1 MKKSVKIILI
11 VVAALF
17 VLAFAALKIAP
28 GFVKDYIV
36 AHSEEY
42 IGRKVNIE
50 SVSLN
55 PLTWTVNVDNFALL
69 ERDGNTPFV
78 SFEKF
83 RINLNP
89 TRLITGT
96 ASVGEIYLKGLYV
109 HVVQSGDRFNFSD
122 ILDKV
127 AAMDSSA
134 VGPEVDTTA
143 TDSTTMINAAEIA
156 DGLPVSI
163 SVKNIVFENGNI
175 IYEDAKV
182 GSKIHIKDFGVAIPA
197 VYLSNKQTDVGVSLK
212 FATGGDLNVKVTVNA
227 ATNDFDVNVGLKDF
241 ALAAGK
247 PYLNDFVNIKD
258 FDGKVSVDM
267 DIQGNLNSILSSNV
281 KGVVSVD
288 SVVVTETNDK
298 TIGAKHVGVG
308 ISEANLDKFKFR
320 IDSVVVDGAFAHL
333 DLYKGGK
340 TNIDVL
346 LTPNGS
352 AGSPTR
358 AAKAKADTTD
368 STAVPLDSLVTPAP
382 DASASSAT
390 AAEGKAEPAKKL
402 DAIIAKLLVQNT
414 SVTANDY
421 TLSKPFNY
429 KVSAITVSG
438 SNINFDKPCNVN
450 VTAAFPE
457 GGSVSVKYK
466 GALNDIGTMDAYVSV
481 KNLALKYFSNYSLH
495 FTGYPITG
503 GTMAFASDN
512 KMNNFNVD
520 SKNTIDIYNIEV
532 GDKDDSVDPEY
543 PVPMKVGLYVL
554 KDKDDKIQ
562 FDVPVKGNLKD
573 PEFSYLKIVWDTIT
587 KLLVKVALSPIK
599 IVGNVANTGASAV
612 GLNLGKDDEIL
623 IDVSSNTF
631 TSEQFAKASKM
642 TEALAK
648 DKNLTLT
655 YTQYYNPAKISK
667 EHKAHKLKTEYYKQK
682 EGKASLNEIDE
693 KAALEIKDSDAGF
706 KAYAKEHDKDFDAAT
721 MQKDLSDLA
730 EKRNQELL
738 KVLKQ
743 QKGVTAKNLKVQT
756 AKGLNSYRGKP
767 MYKVTV
773 DVK

>member
-17 VLAFAALKIAP
+17 VLAFAALKLAP

-42 IGRKVNIE
+42 IGRKVAIE
-50 SVSLN
+50 NVSLS

-69 ERDGNTPFV
+69 ERDGTTPFV

-89 TRLITGT
+89 TRIITGT

-109 HVVQSGDRFNFSD
+109 HVVQSGNRFNFSD

-134 VGPEVDTTA
+134 TETADSTA
-143 TDSTTMINAAEIA
+143 TDSTAMINAAEIA
-156 DGLPVSI
+156 EGLPVSI
-163 SVKNIVFENGNI
+163 SVKNIALENGNI

-281 KGVVSVD
+281 KGIVSVD
-288 SVVVTETNDK
+288 SVVITETNDK

-346 LTPNGS
+346 LTPKS
-352 AGSPTR
+352 K
-358 AAKAKADTTD
+358 AAKAKADNSTPD
-368 STAVPLDSLVTPAP
+368 STTVPLDSLITPAP
-382 DASASSAT
+382 EGSEQDSAKA
-390 AAEGKAEPAKKL
+390 KAEPAKKL
-402 DAIIAKLLVQNT
+402 DAIVAKLLVQNT
-414 SVTANDY
+414 TVTANDY

-481 KNLALKYFSNYSLH
+481 KNLALKHFSSYSLH
-495 FTGYPITG
+495 FTGYPIIA

-520 SKNTIDIYNIEV
+520 SKNTIDIYNIDV

-554 KDKDDKIQ
+554 QDKDDKIQ
-562 FDVPVKGNLKD
+562 FDVPVKGNVKD
-573 PEFSYLKIVWDTIT
+573 PEFSYLKIVWDTVT
-587 KLLVKVALSPIK
+587 KLLIKVALSPIK

-655 YTQYYNPAKISK
+655 YTQYYNPARISK

-693 KAALEIKDSDAGF
+693 KAALAIKDSDAGF
-706 KAYAKEHDKDFDAAT
+706 KAYAKEHDAEFDSKA
-721 MQKDLSDLA
+721 MQQDLANLA

-738 KVLKQ
+738 NVLKQ
-743 QKGVTAKNLKVQT
+743 QKGVTAKNVKVQT

>member
-11 VVAALF
+11 VIAALF
-17 VLAFAALKIAP
+17 VLAFAALKLAP

-42 IGRKVNIE
+42 IGRKVAIKN
-50 SVSLN
+50 VSLS

-69 ERDGNTPFV
+69 ERDGTTPFV

-89 TRLITGT
+89 TRIITGT

-134 VGPEVDTTA
+134 TETIDTTA
-143 TDSTTMINAAEIA
+143 TDSTAMINAAEIA
-156 DGLPVSI
+156 EGLPVSI

-197 VYLSNKQTDVGVSLK
+197 IYLSNKQTDVGVSLK
-212 FATGGDLNVKVTVNA
+212 FATGGDLDVKVIVNA
-227 ATNDFDVNVGLKDF
+227 ATNDFDVNVCLKDF

-267 DIQGNLNSILSSNV
+267 DIQGNLNSVLSSNV
-281 KGVVSVD
+281 KGIVSVD
-288 SVVVTETNDK
+288 SVVITETNDK
-298 TIGAKHVGVG
+298 TIGANHVGVG
-308 ISEANLDKFKFR
+308 IAEANLDKFKFR

-346 LTPNGS
+346 L
-352 AGSPTR
+352 SPKSK
-358 AAKAKADTTD
+358 AAKADTSATD
-368 STAVPLDSLVTPAP
+368 STAVPLDSLVTAAP
-382 DASASSAT
+382 EGSEQDT
-390 AAEGKAEPAKKL
+390 AKAKAEPAKKL
-402 DAIIAKLLVQNT
+402 DAIVAKLLVQNT
-414 SVTANDY
+414 TVTANDY

-481 KNLALKYFSNYSLH
+481 KNSLH

-512 KMNNFNVD
+512 KMKDFNVD

-562 FDVPVKGNLKD
+562 FDVPVKGNVKD

-648 DKNLTLT
+648 DPKLTLT

-693 KAALEIKDSDAGF
+693 KAALAIKDGDAGF
-706 KAYAKEHDKDFDAAT
+706 KAYAKEHDAEFDSKA
-721 MQKDLSDLA
+721 MQQDLANLA

-738 KVLKQ
+738 NVLKQ
-743 QKGVTAKNLKVQT
+743 QKGVTAKNVKVQT

>member
-17 VLAFAALKIAP
+17 VLVFAALKLAP

-50 SVSLN
+50 SVSLS

-69 ERDGNTPFV
+69 ERDGKTPFV

-89 TRLITGT
+89 TRIVTGT
-96 ASVGEIYLKGLYV
+96 ASVGEIYMKGLYV

-127 AAMDSSA
+127 AATDSSA
-134 VGPEVDTTA
+134 TETVDTA
-143 TDSTTMINAAEIA
+143 AADSTAMINAAEIA
-156 DGLPVSI
+156 DGLPISI
-163 SVKNIVFENGNI
+163 SVENIVFENGNI

-212 FATGGDLNVKVTVNA
+212 FASGGDLNVKVTVNA

-281 KGVVSVD
+281 KGIVSVD

-346 LTPNGS
+346 L
-352 AGSPTR
+352 SPKSK
-358 AAKAKADTTD
+358 AAKAKADTSATD
-368 STAVPLDSLVTPAP
+368 STAVPLDSLVTAAP
-382 DASASSAT
+382 EGSEQDT
-390 AAEGKAEPAKKL
+390 AKAKAEPAKKL
-402 DAIIAKLLVQNT
+402 DAIVAKLLVQNT
-414 SVTANDY
+414 TVTANDY

-512 KMNNFNVD
+512 KMKDFNVD
-520 SKNTIDIYNIEV
+520 SKNTIDIYNIDV

-562 FDVPVKGNLKD
+562 FDIPVKGNLKD

-587 KLLVKVALSPIK
+587 KLLIKVALSPIK
-599 IVGNVANTGASAV
+599 IVGGVANTGASAV
-612 GLNLGKDDEIL
+612 GLNLGKEDEIL
-623 IDVSSNTF
+623 IDVSSATF

-642 TEALAK
+642 TEALTK
-648 DKNLTLT
+648 DPKLTLT

-693 KAALEIKDSDAGF
+693 KAALAIKDSDAGF
-706 KAYAKEHDKDFDAAT
+706 KAYAKEHDAEFDSNA
-721 MQKDLSDLA
+721 MQQDLANLA

-738 KVLKQ
+738 NVLKQ
-743 QKGVTAKNLKVQT
+743 QKGVTAKNVKVQT
-756 AKGLNSYRGKP
+756 AKSLNSYRGKP

>member
-11 VVAALF
+11 VIAALF
-17 VLAFAALKIAP
+17 VLAFAALKLAP

-42 IGRKVNIE
+42 IGRKVAIE
-50 SVSLN
+50 NVSLS
-55 PLTWTVNVDNFALL
+55 PLTWTINVDNFALL
-69 ERDGNTPFV
+69 ERDGTTPFV

-89 TRLITGT
+89 TRIITGT

-134 VGPEVDTTA
+134 TETVDSTA
-143 TDSTTMINAAEIA
+143 TDSTAMINAAEIA
-156 DGLPVSI
+156 EGLPVSI
-163 SVKNIVFENGNI
+163 SVKNIALENGNI

-247 PYLNDFVNIKD
+247 PYLNDFVNIED

-281 KGVVSVD
+281 KGIVSVD
-288 SVVVTETNDK
+288 SVVITETNDK

-346 LTPNGS
+346 LTPKS
-352 AGSPTR
+352 K
-358 AAKAKADTTD
+358 AAKAKADNSTTD
-368 STAVPLDSLVTPAP
+368 STTVPLDSLITPAP
-382 DASASSAT
+382 EGSEQDSAKA
-390 AAEGKAEPAKKL
+390 KAEPAKKL

-414 SVTANDY
+414 TVTANDY

-450 VTAAFPE
+450 VSAAFPE

-481 KNLALKYFSNYSLH
+481 KNLTLKYFSNYSLH

-562 FDVPVKGNLKD
+562 FDVPVKGNVKD
-573 PEFSYLKIVWDTIT
+573 PEFSYLKIVWDTVT
-587 KLLVKVALSPIK
+587 KLLIKVALSPIK

-623 IDVSSNTF
+623 IDVSSGTF

-642 TEALAK
+642 TEALTK
-648 DKNLTLT
+648 DPKLTLT
-655 YTQYYNPAKISK
+655 YTQYYNPAKILK
-667 EHKAHKLKTEYYKQK
+667 EHKLHKLKQEYYKQK

-693 KAALEIKDSDAGF
+693 KAAAEIKDWDTNF
-706 KAYAKEHDKDFDAAT
+706 KAYAREHDKDFDGSA
-721 MQKDLSDLA
+721 MEHDLTDLA
-730 EKRNQELL
+730 SKRNQELL
-738 KVLKQ
+738 NVLKQ
-743 QKGVTAKNLKVQT
+743 QKGVTAKNVKVQT

>member
-11 VVAALF
+11 VIAALF
-17 VLAFAALKIAP
+17 VLAFAALKLAP

-42 IGRKVNIE
+42 IGRKVAIKN
-50 SVSLN
+50 VSLS

-69 ERDGNTPFV
+69 ERDGTTPFV

-89 TRLITGT
+89 TRIITGT

-122 ILDKV
+122 ILDFLSQSDST
-127 AAMDSSA
+127 AAEPADSA
-134 VGPEVDTTA
+134 A
-143 TDSTTMINAAEIA
+143 TDSTGMINAAEIA

-163 SVKNIVFENGNI
+163 SVKNIALENGNI

-281 KGVVSVD
+281 KGIVSVD
-288 SVVVTETNDK
+288 SVVITEVGDK
-298 TIGAKHVGVG
+298 TIGANHVGVG
-308 ISEANLDKFKFR
+308 IAEANLDKFKFR
-320 IDSVVVDGAFAHL
+320 IDSVVVNGAFAHL

-346 LTPNGS
+346 L
-352 AGSPTR
+352 SPKSK
-358 AAKAKADTTD
+358 AAKADTVAAD
-368 STAVPLDSLVTPAP
+368 SNAVPLDSLVTAAP
-382 DASASSAT
+382 EGSEQDT
-390 AAEGKAEPAKKL
+390 AKAKAEPAKKL
-402 DAIIAKLLVQNT
+402 DAIVAKLLVQNT

-512 KMNNFNVD
+512 KMKDFNVD

-532 GDKDDSVDPEY
+532 DDKDDSVDPEY

-562 FDVPVKGNLKD
+562 FDVPVKGNVKD

-612 GLNLGKDDEIL
+612 GLNLGRDDEIL

-693 KAALEIKDSDAGF
+693 KAALAIKDSDAGF
-706 KAYAKEHDKDFDAAT
+706 KAYAKEHDAEFDSKA
-721 MQKDLSDLA
+721 MQQDLANLA

-738 KVLKQ
+738 NVLKQ
-743 QKGVTAKNLKVQT
+743 QKGVTAKNVKVQT

>member
-1 MKKSVKIILI
+1 MKKFAKIALI
-11 VVAALF
+11 AIAAL
-17 VLAFAALKIAP
+17 VILAIAALKIAP

-50 SVSLN
+50 NVDLN

-96 ASVGEIYLKGLYV
+96 ASVSEIYLKGLYV
-109 HVVQSGDRFNFSD
+109 HVVQSGNRFNFSD
-122 ILDKV
+122 ILDFLSQSDSTATDTV
-127 AAMDSSA
+127 A
-134 VGPEVDTTA
+134 VDTTA
-143 TDSTTMINAAEIA
+143 ADSTAMINAAEIA
-156 DGLPVSI
+156 DGLPISI
-163 SVKNIVFENGNI
+163 SVENIALENGNI

-281 KGVVSVD
+281 KGIVSVD
-288 SVVVTETNDK
+288 SVVVTEVNDK
-298 TIGAKHVGVG
+298 TIGAGHVGVG
-308 ISEANLDKFKFR
+308 IAEANLEKFKFR
-320 IDSVVVDGAFAHL
+320 IDSVVVEGAFAHL

-346 LTPNGS
+346 LTPKGK
-352 AGSPTR
+352 
-358 AAKAKADTTD
+358 AAKAGTSATD
-368 STAVPLDSLVTPAP
+368 STAVPLDSLVTAAP
-382 DASASSAT
+382 EGSEQDT
-390 AAEGKAEPAKKL
+390 AKAKAEPAKKL
-402 DAIIAKLLVQNT
+402 DAIVAKLLVQNT

-481 KNLALKYFSNYSLH
+481 KNLALKHFSSYSLH
-495 FTGYPITG
+495 FTGYPIIA

-520 SKNTIDIYNIEV
+520 SKNTIDIYNIDV

-562 FDVPVKGNLKD
+562 FDVPVKGNVKD
-573 PEFSYLKIVWDTIT
+573 PEFSYLKIVWDTVT
-587 KLLVKVALSPIK
+587 KLLIKVALSPIK

-612 GLNLGKDDEIL
+612 GLNLGKDDEVL

-693 KAALEIKDSDAGF
+693 KAALAIKDSDAGF
-706 KAYAKEHDKDFDAAT
+706 KAYAKEHDAEFDSKA
-721 MQKDLSDLA
+721 MQQDLANLA

-738 KVLKQ
+738 NVLKQ
-743 QKGVTAKNLKVQT
+743 QKGVTAKNVKVQT

>member
-11 VVAALF
+11 VIAALF
-17 VLAFAALKIAP
+17 VLAFAALKLAP

-42 IGRKVNIE
+42 IGRKVAIE
-50 SVSLN
+50 NVSLS
-55 PLTWTVNVDNFALL
+55 PLTWTVNVNNFALL
-69 ERDGNTPFV
+69 ERDGTTPFV

-89 TRLITGT
+89 TRIITGT
-96 ASVGEIYLKGLYV
+96 VSVGEIYLKGLYV

-134 VGPEVDTTA
+134 TETVDTTA
-143 TDSTTMINAAEIA
+143 TDSTAMINAAEIA
-156 DGLPVSI
+156 EGLPVSI

-212 FATGGDLNVKVTVNA
+212 FASGGDLNVKVTVNA

-281 KGVVSVD
+281 KGIVSVD
-288 SVVVTETNDK
+288 SVVITETNDK

-346 LTPNGS
+346 LTPKS
-352 AGSPTR
+352 K
-358 AAKAKADTTD
+358 AAKAKADTSATD

-382 DASASSAT
+382 EGSEQDSAKA
-390 AAEGKAEPAKKL
+390 KAEPAKKL
-402 DAIIAKLLVQNT
+402 DAIITKLLVQNT
-414 SVTANDY
+414 TVTANDY

-466 GALNDIGTMDAYVSV
+466 GSLNDIGTMDAYVSV
-481 KNLALKYFSNYSLH
+481 KNLALKHFSSYSLH
-495 FTGYPITG
+495 FTGYPIIA

-520 SKNTIDIYNIEV
+520 SKNTIDIYSIDV

-562 FDVPVKGNLKD
+562 FDVPVKGNVKD
-573 PEFSYLKIVWDTIT
+573 PEFSYLKIVWDTVT
-587 KLLVKVALSPIK
+587 KLLIKVALSPIK

-623 IDVSSNTF
+623 IDVSSATF

-655 YTQYYNPAKISK
+655 YTQYYNPARISK

-693 KAALEIKDSDAGF
+693 KAALAIKDSDAGF
-706 KAYAKEHDKDFDAAT
+706 KAYAKEHDAEFDSKA
-721 MQKDLSDLA
+721 MQQDLANLA

-738 KVLKQ
+738 NVLKQ
-743 QKGVTAKNLKVQT
+743 QKGVTAKNVKVQT

>member
-17 VLAFAALKIAP
+17 VLAFATLKLAP

-42 IGRKVNIE
+42 IGRKVAIE
-50 SVSLN
+50 NVSLS

-69 ERDGNTPFV
+69 ERDGTTPFV

-89 TRLITGT
+89 TRIITGT
-96 ASVGEIYLKGLYV
+96 VSIGEIYLKGLYV

-134 VGPEVDTTA
+134 TETVDTTA

-156 DGLPVSI
+156 EGLPVSI
-163 SVKNIVFENGNI
+163 SVKNISLENGNI

-212 FATGGDLNVKVTVNA
+212 FASGGDLDVKVTVNA
-227 ATNDFDVNVGLKDF
+227 ATNDFDVNVGLKNF

-258 FDGKVSVDM
+258 FDGKVSANM

-281 KGVVSVD
+281 KGIVSVD
-288 SVVVTETNDK
+288 SVVITEVGDK
-298 TIGAKHVGVG
+298 TIGANHVGVG

-346 LTPNGS
+346 LTPKS
-352 AGSPTR
+352 K
-358 AAKAKADTTD
+358 AAKAKADTSATD
-368 STAVPLDSLVTPAP
+368 STAVPLDSLVAPAP
-382 DASASSAT
+382 EGSEQDSAKA
-390 AAEGKAEPAKKL
+390 KAEPAKKL
-402 DAIIAKLLVQNT
+402 DAVIAKFLVQNT
-414 SVTANDY
+414 TVTANDY

-481 KNLALKYFSNYSLH
+481 KNLALKYFSSYSLH
-495 FTGYPITG
+495 FTGYPITA

-512 KMNNFNVD
+512 KMKDFNVD
-520 SKNTIDIYNIEV
+520 SKNTIDIYNIDV

-562 FDVPVKGNLKD
+562 FDIPVKGNLKD

-587 KLLVKVALSPIK
+587 KLLIKVALSPIK
-599 IVGNVANTGASAV
+599 IVGGVANTGASAV

-623 IDVSSNTF
+623 IDVSSATF

-642 TEALAK
+642 TEALTK
-648 DKNLTLT
+648 DPKLTLT

-682 EGKASLNEIDE
+682 EGKSSLNEIDE

-706 KAYAKEHDKDFDAAT
+706 KAYAKEHDAEFDSKA
-721 MQKDLSDLA
+721 MQQDLANLA

-738 KVLKQ
+738 NVLKQ
-743 QKGVTAKNLKVQT
+743 QKGVTAKNVKVQT

-773 DVK
+773 DVR

>member
-1 MKKSVKIILI
+1 MKKFAKIALI
-11 VVAALF
+11 AIAALF
-17 VLAFAALKIAP
+17 VIAIAALKIAP

-69 ERDGNTPFV
+69 ERDGTTPFV

-96 ASVGEIYLKGLYV
+96 ASVGEIYMKGLYV

-127 AAMDSSA
+127 AAMDSSSTD
-134 VGPEVDTTA
+134 VDTTA
-143 TDSTTMINAAEIA
+143 TDSTAMINAAEIA

-212 FATGGDLNVKVTVNA
+212 FASGGDLNVKVTVNA

-258 FDGKVSVDM
+258 FDGKVSADM

-281 KGVVSVD
+281 KGIVSVD
-288 SVVVTETNDK
+288 SVVITETNDK

-346 LTPNGS
+346 LTPKGK
-352 AGSPTR
+352 A
-358 AAKAKADTTD
+358 AKADTSAAD
-368 STAVPLDSLVTPAP
+368 STIVPLDSLVAPAP
-382 DASASSAT
+382 EGSEQDSAKAT
-390 AAEGKAEPAKKL
+390 AEPAKKL
-402 DAIIAKLLVQNT
+402 DAIVAKLLVQNT
-414 SVTANDY
+414 TVTANDY

-450 VTAAFPE
+450 VSAAFPE

-466 GALNDIGTMDAYVSV
+466 GAINDIGTMDAYVSV
-481 KNLALKYFSNYSLH
+481 KNLALKHFSSYSLH
-495 FTGYPITG
+495 FTGYPITA

-623 IDVSSNTF
+623 IDVSSGTF

-648 DKNLTLT
+648 DPKLTLT
-655 YTQYYNPAKISK
+655 YTQYYNPAKILK
-667 EHKAHKLKTEYYKQK
+667 EHKLHKLKQEYYKQK

-693 KAALEIKDSDAGF
+693 KAAAEIKDWDANF
-706 KAYAKEHDKDFDAAT
+706 KAYANEHDKDFDAAT

>member
-1 MKKSVKIILI
+1 MKKFAKIALI
-11 VVAALF
+11 AVVALF
-17 VLAFAALKIAP
+17 VIVFAALKLAP

-55 PLTWTVNVDNFALL
+55 PLTFTVNVDNFALL

-89 TRLITGT
+89 TRIITGT
-96 ASVGEIYLKGLYV
+96 ASVSEIYLKGLYV
-109 HVVQSGDRFNFSD
+109 HVIQSGDRFNFSD
-122 ILDKV
+122 ILDFLSQS
-127 AAMDSSA
+127 DS
-134 VGPEVDTTA
+134 TA
-143 TDSTTMINAAEIA
+143 TDTVAVDTAADSTAMINAAEIA
-156 DGLPVSI
+156 EGLPVSI
-163 SVKNIVFENGNI
+163 SVKNIALENGNI

-197 VYLSNKQTDVGVSLK
+197 IYLSNKQTDVGVNLK

-227 ATNDFDVNVGLKDF
+227 ATNDFTVNVGLKDF

-258 FDGKVSVDM
+258 FSGFLGADM
-267 DIQGNLNSILSSNV
+267 AIEGNLNSILSSNV
-281 KGVVSVD
+281 KGTVSVD
-288 SVVVTETNDK
+288 SILITETNDK
-298 TIGAKHVGVG
+298 TIGVGHVGVG
-308 ISEANLDKFKFR
+308 ISEANLEKFKFR
-320 IDSVVVDGAFAHL
+320 IDSVIVDGAFAHL

-346 LTPNGS
+346 LTPKS
-352 AGSPTR
+352 KT
-358 AAKAKADTTD
+358 AKADTTAAD
-368 STAVPLDSLVTPAP
+368 SNAVPLDSLVSAAP
-382 DASASSAT
+382 EGSDQDT
-390 AAEGKAEPAKKL
+390 AKAKAEPAKKL
-402 DAIIAKLLVQNT
+402 DAIITKLQVKNT
-414 SVTANDY
+414 TATANDY

-429 KVSAITVSG
+429 KVSGITVSG
-438 SNINFDKPCNVN
+438 SNINFDTPCAINISVS
-450 VTAAFPE
+450 FPE
-457 GGSVSVKYK
+457 GGSATVKYK

-481 KNLALKYFSNYSLH
+481 KNLALKHFSNYSLH
-495 FTGYPITG
+495 YTGYPIIA

-512 KMNNFNVD
+512 KMKDFNVD
-520 SKNTIDIYNIEV
+520 SKNTIDIYNIDV
-532 GDKDDSVDPEY
+532 GDKDDTVDPEY

-562 FDVPVKGNLKD
+562 FDVPVKGNVKD
-573 PEFSYLKIVWDTIT
+573 PEFSYLKIVWDTVT
-587 KLLVKVALSPIK
+587 KLLIKVALSPIK
-599 IVGNVANTGASAV
+599 IVGNVASSGASAV

-623 IDVSSNTF
+623 IDVSSATF

-642 TEALAK
+642 TEALTK
-648 DKNLTLT
+648 DPKLSLT
-655 YTQYYNPAKISK
+655 YTQYYNPGKIAK

-706 KAYAKEHDKDFDAAT
+706 KAYAKEHDAEFDSKA
-721 MQKDLSDLA
+721 MQQDLTNLA

-738 KVLKQ
+738 NVLKQ
-743 QKGVTAKNLKVQT
+743 QKGVTAKNVKVQT

>member
-1 MKKSVKIILI
+1 MKKRYIALI
-11 VVAALF
+11 VLAALI
-17 VLAFAALKIAP
+17 VIVFAALKVAP
-28 GFVKDYIV
+28 GIAKNYIV
-36 AHSEEY
+36 NHSEEI
-42 IGRKVNIE
+42 IGRKMKIE
-50 SVSLN
+50 NVEFSPFSF
-55 PLTWTVNVDNFALL
+55 TVTVDDFAIY
-69 ERDGNTPFV
+69 EPDGTTPFV
-78 SFEKF
+78 AFEKF

-89 TRLITGT
+89 TRIVTGT
-96 ASVGEIYLKGLYV
+96 ASVGEIYMKGLYV

-122 ILDKV
+122 ILDFL
-127 AAMDSSA
+127 SA
-134 VGPEVDTTA
+134 Q
-143 TDSTTMINAAEIA
+143 DSTAAEPADSTAADSTGMINAAEIA

-212 FATGGDLNVKVTVNA
+212 FADGGDLNVKVTVNA
-227 ATNDFDVNVGLKDF
+227 ATTDFNVNVGLKDF

-258 FDGKVSVDM
+258 FKGNLSADM
-267 DIQGNLNSILSSNV
+267 DIQGNLNSILASNV
-281 KGVVSVD
+281 KGIVSVD
-288 SVVVTETNDK
+288 SVVVTEVNDK
-298 TIGAKHVGVG
+298 TIGAGHVGVG
-308 ISEANLDKFKFR
+308 IAEANLEKFKFR

-346 LTPNGS
+346 LTPKGK
-352 AGSPTR
+352 
-358 AAKAKADTTD
+358 AAKAKTDTSATD
-368 STAVPLDSLVTPAP
+368 STAVPLDSLVAPAP
-382 DASASSAT
+382 EGSEQDSAKA
-390 AAEGKAEPAKKL
+390 KAEPAKKL

-414 SVTANDY
+414 TVTANDY

-481 KNLALKYFSNYSLH
+481 KNLALKHFSSYSLH
-495 FTGYPITG
+495 FTGYPITA

-623 IDVSSNTF
+623 IDVSSGTF

-642 TEALAK
+642 TEALTK
-648 DKNLTLT
+648 DPKLTLT
-655 YTQYYNPAKISK
+655 YTQYYNPAKILK
-667 EHKAHKLKTEYYKQK
+667 EHKLHKLKQEYYKQK

-693 KAALEIKDSDAGF
+693 KAAAEIKDWDTNF
-706 KAYAKEHDKDFDAAT
+706 KAFAREHDKDFDGAA
-721 MQKDLSDLA
+721 MQKDLTDLA
-730 EKRNQELL
+730 NKRNQELL
-738 KVLKQ
+738 NVLKQ
-743 QKGVTAKNLKVQT
+743 QKGVTAKNVKVQT

>member
-11 VVAALF
+11 VVAVLF
-17 VLAFAALKIAP
+17 VLFFAALKLAP

-50 SVSLN
+50 SVSLS

-69 ERDGNTPFV
+69 ERDDKTPFV

-89 TRLITGT
+89 TRIITGT
-96 ASVGEIYLKGLYV
+96 ASVGEIYMKGLYV

-122 ILDKV
+122 ILDFLSQSDSTAADTV
-127 AAMDSSA
+127 AVDSA
-134 VGPEVDTTA
+134 A
-143 TDSTTMINAAEIA
+143 TDSTGMINAAEIA

-212 FATGGDLNVKVTVNA
+212 FADGGDLNVKVTVNA
-227 ATNDFDVNVGLKDF
+227 ATNDFNVNVGLKDF

-258 FDGKVSVDM
+258 FKGNLSADM
-267 DIQGNLNSILSSNV
+267 DIQGNLNSILASNV
-281 KGVVSVD
+281 EGIVSVD
-288 SVVVTETNDK
+288 SVVVTEVNDK
-298 TIGAKHVGVG
+298 TIGAGHVGVG
-308 ISEANLDKFKFR
+308 IAEANLEKFKFR

-346 LTPNGS
+346 LTPPSTSSGTKAAKSDTVTADSNAVPPDSLVAPAPEAS
-352 AGSPTR
+352 ADSTTD
-358 AAKAKADTTD
+358 AKAKA
-368 STAVPLDSLVTPAP
+368 
-382 DASASSAT
+382 
-390 AAEGKAEPAKKL
+390 EPTKKL
-402 DAIIAKLLVQNT
+402 DAVITKLLVQNT

-429 KVSAITVSG
+429 KVSAITVNG
-438 SNINFDKPCNVN
+438 SDINFDKPCTINVS
-450 VTAAFPE
+450 AAFPE

-466 GALNDIGTMDAYVSV
+466 GAINDIGTMDAYVSV
-481 KNLALKYFSNYSLH
+481 KNLALKHFSSYSLH
-495 FTGYPITG
+495 FTGYPITA

-520 SKNTIDIYNIEV
+520 SKNVIDIYNIDV

-623 IDVSSNTF
+623 IDVSSGTF

-648 DKNLTLT
+648 DPKLTLT
-655 YTQYYNPAKISK
+655 YTQYYNPAKILK
-667 EHKAHKLKTEYYKQK
+667 EHKLHKLKQEYYKQK

-693 KAALEIKDSDAGF
+693 KAAAEIKDWDTNF
-706 KAYAKEHDKDFDAAT
+706 KAFAREHDKDFDGAA
-721 MQKDLSDLA
+721 MEKDLTDLA

>member
-11 VVAALF
+11 VIAALF
-17 VLAFAALKIAP
+17 VLAFAALKLAP

-42 IGRKVNIE
+42 IGRKVAIE
-50 SVSLN
+50 NVSLS
-55 PLTWTVNVDNFALL
+55 PLTWTVNVENFALL
-69 ERDGNTPFV
+69 ERDGKTPFV

-89 TRLITGT
+89 TRIITGT
-96 ASVGEIYLKGLYV
+96 VSVGQIYLKGLYV

-134 VGPEVDTTA
+134 TETVDTTA
-143 TDSTTMINAAEIA
+143 TDSTAMINAAEIA
-156 DGLPVSI
+156 EGLPVSI

-212 FATGGDLNVKVTVNA
+212 FASGGDLNVKVTVNA

-281 KGVVSVD
+281 KGIVSVD
-288 SVVVTETNDK
+288 SVVITETNDK

-346 LTPNGS
+346 LTPKS
-352 AGSPTR
+352 K
-358 AAKAKADTTD
+358 AAKAKADNSTTD
-368 STAVPLDSLVTPAP
+368 STTVPLDSLVTPAP
-382 DASASSAT
+382 EGSEQDSAKA
-390 AAEGKAEPAKKL
+390 KAEPAKKL
-402 DAIIAKLLVQNT
+402 DAIVAKLLVQNT
-414 SVTANDY
+414 TVTANDY

-481 KNLALKYFSNYSLH
+481 KNLALKHFSSYSLH
-495 FTGYPITG
+495 FTGYPIIA

-512 KMNNFNVD
+512 KMKDFNVD
-520 SKNTIDIYNIEV
+520 SKNTIDIYNIDV

-562 FDVPVKGNLKD
+562 FDVPVKGNVKD
-573 PEFSYLKIVWDTIT
+573 PEFSYLKIVWDTVT
-587 KLLVKVALSPIK
+587 KLLIKVALSPIK

-623 IDVSSNTF
+623 IDVSSATF

-693 KAALEIKDSDAGF
+693 KAAAEIKDWDANF
-706 KAYAKEHDKDFDAAT
+706 KAFAREHDKDFDGTA
-721 MQKDLSDLA
+721 MEHDLTDLA
-730 EKRNQELL
+730 NKRNQELL
-738 KVLKQ
+738 NVLKQ
-743 QKGVTAKNLKVQT
+743 QKGVTAKNVKVQT

>member
-1 MKKSVKIILI
+1 MKKFAKIALI
-11 VVAALF
+11 AIAALL
-17 VLAFAALKIAP
+17 VIAVAALKIAP

-50 SVSLN
+50 NVDLN

-69 ERDGNTPFV
+69 ERDGNSPFV

-96 ASVGEIYLKGLYV
+96 ASVSEIYLKGLYV

-122 ILDKV
+122 ILDFL
-127 AAMDSSA
+127 SQS
-134 VGPEVDTTA
+134 
-143 TDSTTMINAAEIA
+143 DSTAAEPAGDSTAADSTAMINAAEIA
-156 DGLPVSI
+156 DGLPISI
-163 SVKNIVFENGNI
+163 SVENIALENGNI

-212 FATGGDLNVKVTVNA
+212 FASGGDLNVKVTVNA
-227 ATNDFDVNVGLKDF
+227 ATNDFDINVGLKDF

-346 LTPNGS
+346 L
-352 AGSPTR
+352 SPKSK
-358 AAKAKADTTD
+358 AAKAKADTSATD
-368 STAVPLDSLVTPAP
+368 STAVPLDSLVTAAP
-382 DASASSAT
+382 EGSEQDT
-390 AAEGKAEPAKKL
+390 AKAKAEPAKKL
-402 DAIIAKLLVQNT
+402 DAIVAKLLVQNT
-414 SVTANDY
+414 TVTANDY

-450 VTAAFPE
+450 VSAAFPE

-512 KMNNFNVD
+512 KMKDFNVD

-562 FDVPVKGNLKD
+562 FDVPVKGNVKD
-573 PEFSYLKIVWDTIT
+573 PEFSYLKIVWDTVT
-587 KLLVKVALSPIK
+587 KLLIKVALSPIK

-693 KAALEIKDSDAGF
+693 KAALAIKDSDAGF
-706 KAYAKEHDKDFDAAT
+706 KAYAKEHDAEFDSKA
-721 MQKDLSDLA
+721 MQQDLANLA

-738 KVLKQ
+738 NVLKQ
-743 QKGVTAKNLKVQT
+743 QKGVTAKNVKVQT

>member
-17 VLAFAALKIAP
+17 VLAFAALKLAP

-42 IGRKVNIE
+42 IGRKVAIE
-50 SVSLN
+50 NVSLS

-69 ERDGNTPFV
+69 ERDGTTPFV

-89 TRLITGT
+89 TRIITGT

-109 HVVQSGDRFNFSD
+109 HVVQSGNRFNFSD

-134 VGPEVDTTA
+134 TETADSTA
-143 TDSTTMINAAEIA
+143 TDSTAMINAAEIA
-156 DGLPVSI
+156 EGLPVSI
-163 SVKNIVFENGNI
+163 SVKNIALENGNI

-281 KGVVSVD
+281 KGIVSVD
-288 SVVVTETNDK
+288 SVVITETNDK

-346 LTPNGS
+346 LTPKS
-352 AGSPTR
+352 K
-358 AAKAKADTTD
+358 AAKAKADNSTPD
-368 STAVPLDSLVTPAP
+368 STTVPLDSLITPAP
-382 DASASSAT
+382 EGSEQDSAKA
-390 AAEGKAEPAKKL
+390 KAEPAKKL
-402 DAIIAKLLVQNT
+402 DAIVAKLLVQNT
-414 SVTANDY
+414 TVTANDY

-481 KNLALKYFSNYSLH
+481 KNLALKHFSSYSLH
-495 FTGYPITG
+495 FTGYPIIA

-520 SKNTIDIYNIEV
+520 SKNTIDIYNIDV

-543 PVPMKVGLYVL
+543 PVPMMVGLYVL

-562 FDVPVKGNLKD
+562 FDVPVKGNVKD
-573 PEFSYLKIVWDTIT
+573 PEFSYLKIVWDTVT
-587 KLLVKVALSPIK
+587 KLLIKVALSPIK

-655 YTQYYNPAKISK
+655 YTQYYNPARISK

-693 KAALEIKDSDAGF
+693 KAALAIKDSDAGF
-706 KAYAKEHDKDFDAAT
+706 KAYAKEHDAEFDSKA
-721 MQKDLSDLA
+721 MQQDLANLA

-738 KVLKQ
+738 NVLKQ
-743 QKGVTAKNLKVQT
+743 QKGVTAKNVKVQT

>member
-17 VLAFAALKIAP
+17 VLVFAALKLAP

-50 SVSLN
+50 SVSLS

-69 ERDGNTPFV
+69 ERDGKTPFV

-89 TRLITGT
+89 TRIVTGT
-96 ASVGEIYLKGLYV
+96 ASVGEIYMKGLYV

-122 ILDKV
+122 ILDFLSQSDSTAADTV
-127 AAMDSSA
+127 AVDSA
-134 VGPEVDTTA
+134 A
-143 TDSTTMINAAEIA
+143 TDSTGMINAAEIA

-212 FATGGDLNVKVTVNA
+212 FADGGDLNVKVTVNA
-227 ATNDFDVNVGLKDF
+227 ATNDFNVNVGLKDF
-241 ALAAGK
+241 ALSAGK

-258 FDGKVSVDM
+258 FKGNLSTDM
-267 DIQGNLNSILSSNV
+267 DIQGNLNSILASNV
-281 KGVVSVD
+281 KGIVSVD
-288 SVVVTETNDK
+288 SVVVTEVNDK
-298 TIGAKHVGVG
+298 TIGAGHVGVG
-308 ISEANLDKFKFR
+308 IAEANLEKFKFR

-346 LTPNGS
+346 LTPKG
-352 AGSPTR
+352 
-358 AAKAKADTTD
+358 KAKADSSSAD
-368 STAVPLDSLVTPAP
+368 SAAVPLDSLVAPAP
-382 DASASSAT
+382 EASADSTTDAK
-390 AAEGKAEPAKKL
+390 AKAEPAKKL
-402 DAIIAKLLVQNT
+402 DAIVAKLLVQNT
-414 SVTANDY
+414 TVTANDY

-450 VTAAFPE
+450 VSAAFPE

-466 GALNDIGTMDAYVSV
+466 GAINDIGTMDAYVSV
-481 KNLALKYFSNYSLH
+481 KNLALKHFSSYSLH
-495 FTGYPITG
+495 FTGYPITA

-562 FDVPVKGNLKD
+562 FDVPVKGNVKD

-623 IDVSSNTF
+623 IDVSSGTF

-648 DKNLTLT
+648 DPKLTLT
-655 YTQYYNPAKISK
+655 YTQYYNPAKILK
-667 EHKAHKLKTEYYKQK
+667 EHKLHKLKQEYYKQK

-693 KAALEIKDSDAGF
+693 KAAAEIKDWDTNF
-706 KAYAKEHDKDFDAAT
+706 KAFAREHDKDFDGAA
-721 MQKDLSDLA
+721 MEKDLTDLA

-743 QKGVTAKNLKVQT
+743 QKGVTAKNLKIQT

>member
-1 MKKSVKIILI
+1 MKKSVKITLI
-11 VVAALF
+11 VIATLF
-17 VLAFAALKIAP
+17 ILVIAALKLAP

-42 IGRKVNIE
+42 IGRKVAIE
-50 SVSLN
+50 NVSLS
-55 PLTWTVNVDNFALL
+55 PLTWTVNVENFALL
-69 ERDGNTPFV
+69 ERDGKTPLV

-96 ASVGEIYLKGLYV
+96 VSVGEIYLKGLYV

-122 ILDKV
+122 ILDFIS
-127 AAMDSSA
+127 AQDSS
-134 VGPEVDTTA
+134 VTETVDTTA
-143 TDSTTMINAAEIA
+143 TDSTAMINAVEIA
-156 DGLPVSI
+156 EGLPVSI
-163 SVKNIVFENGNI
+163 SVKNIVLENGNI

-182 GSKIHIKDFGVAIPA
+182 GSKIHIKDFGVDIPA
-197 VYLSNKQTDVGVSLK
+197 IYLSNKQTDVGVSLK
-212 FATGGDLNVKVTVNA
+212 FASGGDLNVKVMVNA

-241 ALAAGK
+241 DLAAGK

-258 FDGKVSVDM
+258 FSGKVSADM
-267 DIQGNLNSILSSNV
+267 DIQGNLNNVLASNV

-298 TIGAKHVGVG
+298 TIGANHVGVG

-320 IDSVVVDGAFAHL
+320 IDSVVVNGAFAHL

-346 LTPNGS
+346 LTPKS
-352 AGSPTR
+352 K
-358 AAKAKADTTD
+358 AAKAKADTNATD
-368 STAVPLDSLVTPAP
+368 TSAVPLDSLVAPAP
-382 DASASSAT
+382 DASADSAT
-390 AAEGKAEPAKKL
+390 AAKAKAEPAKKL
-402 DAIIAKLLVQNT
+402 DAIIEKLLVQNT
-414 SVTANDY
+414 TVTANDY

-438 SNINFDKPCNVN
+438 SNINFDKPCSVN
-450 VTAAFPE
+450 VSAAFPE

-466 GALNDIGTMDAYVSV
+466 GALNDIGTMDAYISV
-481 KNLALKYFSNYSLH
+481 KNLALKHFSSYSLH
-495 FTGYPITG
+495 FTGYPIVA

-512 KMNNFNVD
+512 KMKNFNID
-520 SKNTIDIYNIEV
+520 SKNTIDIYNIDV

-573 PEFSYLKIVWDTIT
+573 PEFSYVKIIWDTIT
-587 KLLVKVALSPIK
+587 KLLIKVALSPIK
-599 IVGNVANTGASAV
+599 IVGGIANTGASAV
-612 GLNLGKDDEIL
+612 GLDLGKDDEIL
-623 IDVSSNTF
+623 IDVSSATF

-648 DKNLTLT
+648 DPKLTLT

-667 EHKAHKLKTEYYKQK
+667 EHKVHKLKTEYYKQK
-682 EGKASLNEIDE
+682 EGKSSLNEIDE

-706 KAYAKEHDKDFDAAT
+706 KAYAKEHDAEFDSKA
-721 MQKDLSDLA
+721 MQQDLANLA

-738 KVLKQ
+738 NVLKQ
-743 QKGVTAKNLKVQT
+743 QKGVTAKNVKVQT

>member
-17 VLAFAALKIAP
+17 VLVFAALKLAP

-50 SVSLN
+50 SVSLS

-69 ERDGNTPFV
+69 ERDGKTPFV

-89 TRLITGT
+89 TRIVTGT
-96 ASVGEIYLKGLYV
+96 ASVGEIYMKGLYV

-127 AAMDSSA
+127 AATDSSA
-134 VGPEVDTTA
+134 TETVDTA
-143 TDSTTMINAAEIA
+143 AADSTAMINAAEIA
-156 DGLPVSI
+156 DGLPISI
-163 SVKNIVFENGNI
+163 SVENIVFENGNI

-212 FATGGDLNVKVTVNA
+212 FASGGDLNVKVTVNA

-281 KGVVSVD
+281 KGIVSVD

-346 LTPNGS
+346 L
-352 AGSPTR
+352 SPKSK
-358 AAKAKADTTD
+358 AAKAKADTSATD
-368 STAVPLDSLVTPAP
+368 STAVPLDSLVAPAP
-382 DASASSAT
+382 EGSEQDT
-390 AAEGKAEPAKKL
+390 AKAKAEPAKKL
-402 DAIIAKLLVQNT
+402 DAIVAKLLVQNT
-414 SVTANDY
+414 TVTANDY

-512 KMNNFNVD
+512 KMKDFNVD
-520 SKNTIDIYNIEV
+520 SKNTIDIYNIDV

-562 FDVPVKGNLKD
+562 FDIPVKGNLKD

-587 KLLVKVALSPIK
+587 KLLIKVALSPIK
-599 IVGNVANTGASAV
+599 IVGGVANTGASAV
-612 GLNLGKDDEIL
+612 GLNLGKEDEIL
-623 IDVSSNTF
+623 IDVSSATF

-642 TEALAK
+642 TEALTK
-648 DKNLTLT
+648 DPKLTLT

-693 KAALEIKDSDAGF
+693 KAALAIKDSDAGF
-706 KAYAKEHDKDFDAAT
+706 KAYAKEHDAEFDSNA
-721 MQKDLSDLA
+721 MQQDLANLA

-738 KVLKQ
+738 NVLKQ
-743 QKGVTAKNLKVQT
+743 QKGVTAKNVKVQT

>member
-1 MKKSVKIILI
+1 MKKSIKIILI
-11 VVAALF
+11 VIVALF
-17 VLAFAALKIAP
+17 VLAFAALKLAP

-42 IGRKVNIE
+42 IGRKVAIE
-50 SVSLN
+50 NVSLS
-55 PLTWTVNVDNFALL
+55 PLTWTINVDNFALL
-69 ERDGNTPFV
+69 ERDGTTPFV

-89 TRLITGT
+89 TRIITGT
-96 ASVGEIYLKGLYV
+96 ASVEEIYLKGLYV

-134 VGPEVDTTA
+134 TETVDTTA
-143 TDSTTMINAAEIA
+143 AYSTGMINAAEIA

-182 GSKIHIKDFGVAIPA
+182 GSKIHIQDVGVAIPA

-212 FATGGDLNVKVTVNA
+212 FASGGDLNVKVTVNA

-281 KGVVSVD
+281 KGIVSVD

-298 TIGAKHVGVG
+298 TIGTKHVGVG

-346 LTPNGS
+346 LTPKS
-352 AGSPTR
+352 K
-358 AAKAKADTTD
+358 AAKAKADSTD
-368 STAVPLDSLVTPAP
+368 STAVPLDSLVAPAP
-382 DASASSAT
+382 EGSEQDT
-390 AAEGKAEPAKKL
+390 AKAKAEPAKKL

-532 GDKDDSVDPEY
+532 GDKDGSLDPEY

-562 FDVPVKGNLKD
+562 FDVPVKGNVKD
-573 PEFSYLKIVWDTIT
+573 PEFSYLKIVWDTVT
-587 KLLVKVALSPIK
+587 KLLIKVALSPIK

-693 KAALEIKDSDAGF
+693 KAALAIKDSDAGF
-706 KAYAKEHDKDFDAAT
+706 KAYAKEHDAEFDSKA
-721 MQKDLSDLA
+721 MQQDLANLA

-738 KVLKQ
+738 NVLKQ
-743 QKGVTAKNLKVQT
+743 QKGVTAKNVKVQT

>member
-1 MKKSVKIILI
+1 MKKSVKNILI
-11 VVAALF
+11 VIATLF
-17 VLAFAALKIAP
+17 VLAFAALKLAP
-28 GFVKDYIV
+28 GFAKDYIV

-42 IGRKVNIE
+42 IGRKVAIE
-50 SVSLN
+50 NVSLS

-69 ERDGNTPFV
+69 ERDGTTPFV

-89 TRLITGT
+89 TRIITGT
-96 ASVGEIYLKGLYV
+96 VSVGEIYLKGLYV

-122 ILDKV
+122 ILDKI
-127 AAMDSSA
+127 AAMDSSSTD
-134 VGPEVDTTA
+134 VDTTA
-143 TDSTTMINAAEIA
+143 TDSTAMINAAEIA
-156 DGLPVSI
+156 EGLPVSI

-197 VYLSNKQTDVGVSLK
+197 IYLSNKQTDVGVSLK
-212 FATGGDLNVKVTVNA
+212 FASGGDLNVKVTVNA
-227 ATNDFDVNVGLKDF
+227 ATNDFDVNVGLKGF

-258 FDGKVSVDM
+258 FDGKVSADM

-281 KGVVSVD
+281 KGIVSVD
-288 SVVVTETNDK
+288 SVVITEVGDK
-298 TIGAKHVGVG
+298 TIGANHVGVG

-346 LTPNGS
+346 LTPKS
-352 AGSPTR
+352 K
-358 AAKAKADTTD
+358 AARAKADTSATD
-368 STAVPLDSLVTPAP
+368 STAVPLDSLVAPAP
-382 DASASSAT
+382 EGNEQDSAKA
-390 AAEGKAEPAKKL
+390 KAEPAKKL

-421 TLSKPFNY
+421 TLSKPFSY

-438 SNINFDKPCNVN
+438 SNINFDNPCNVN
-450 VTAAFPE
+450 VTATFPE

-481 KNLALKYFSNYSLH
+481 KNLALKHFSNYSLH
-495 FTGYPITG
+495 FTGYPITA

-512 KMNNFNVD
+512 KMKDFNVD

-562 FDVPVKGNLKD
+562 FDVPVKGNVKD
-573 PEFSYLKIVWDTIT
+573 PEFSYLKIVWDTVT
-587 KLLVKVALSPIK
+587 KLLIKVALSPIK

-623 IDVSSNTF
+623 IDVSSATF

-642 TEALAK
+642 TEALTK
-648 DKNLTLT
+648 DPKLTLT

-693 KAALEIKDSDAGF
+693 KAALAIKDSDAGF
-706 KAYAKEHDKDFDAAT
+706 KAYAKEHDAEFDSKA
-721 MQKDLSDLA
+721 MQQDLANLA

-738 KVLKQ
+738 NVLKQ
-743 QKGVTAKNLKVQT
+743 QKGVTAKNVKVQT

>member
-11 VVAALF
+11 VVAVLF
-17 VLAFAALKIAP
+17 VLVFAALKLAP

-50 SVSLN
+50 SVSLS

-69 ERDGNTPFV
+69 ERDGKTPFV

-89 TRLITGT
+89 TRIVTGT
-96 ASVGEIYLKGLYV
+96 ASVGEIYMKGLYV

-122 ILDKV
+122 ILDFLSQSDSTAADTV
-127 AAMDSSA
+127 AVDSA
-134 VGPEVDTTA
+134 A
-143 TDSTTMINAAEIA
+143 TDSTGMINAAEIA

-212 FATGGDLNVKVTVNA
+212 FADGGDLNVKVTVNA
-227 ATNDFDVNVGLKDF
+227 ATNDFNVNVGLKDF

-258 FDGKVSVDM
+258 FKGNLSADM
-267 DIQGNLNSILSSNV
+267 DIQGNLNSILASNV
-281 KGVVSVD
+281 KGIVSVD
-288 SVVVTETNDK
+288 SVVVTEVNDK
-298 TIGAKHVGVG
+298 TIGAGHVGVG
-308 ISEANLDKFKFR
+308 IAEANLEKFKFR

-346 LTPNGS
+346 LTPKGK
-352 AGSPTR
+352 A
-358 AAKAKADTTD
+358 AKADTVAAD
-368 STAVPLDSLVTPAP
+368 SNAVPLDSLVAPAP
-382 DASASSAT
+382 EASADSTTDAK
-390 AAEGKAEPAKKL
+390 AKAEPAKKL
-402 DAIIAKLLVQNT
+402 DAIITKLLVQNT
-414 SVTANDY
+414 TVTANDY

-481 KNLALKYFSNYSLH
+481 KNLALKHFSSYSLH
-495 FTGYPITG
+495 FTGYPIIA
-503 GTMAFASDN
+503 GTMAFASDS

-520 SKNTIDIYNIEV
+520 SKNTIDIYNIDV
-532 GDKDDSVDPEY
+532 GDKDDTVDPEY

-573 PEFSYLKIVWDTIT
+573 PEFSYLKIVWDTVT
-587 KLLVKVALSPIK
+587 KLLIKVALSPIK
-599 IVGNVANTGASAV
+599 IVGNVASTGASAV
-612 GLNLGKDDEIL
+612 GLNLGKDDEVL
-623 IDVSSNTF
+623 IDVSSATF

-642 TEALAK
+642 TEALNK
-648 DKNLTLT
+648 DPQLTLT

-667 EHKAHKLKTEYYKQK
+667 EHKSIKLKQEYYKQK

-693 KAALEIKDSDAGF
+693 KAAAEIKDSDAGF
-706 KAYAKEHDKDFDAAT
+706 KAYAKEHDAEFDSKA
-721 MQKDLSDLA
+721 MQQDLANLA

>member
-1 MKKSVKIILI
+1 MKKPVKIILI
-11 VVAALF
+11 VIAALF
-17 VLAFAALKIAP
+17 VLAFAALKLAP

-42 IGRKVNIE
+42 IGRKVAIE
-50 SVSLN
+50 NVSLS

-69 ERDGNTPFV
+69 ERDGTTPFV

-89 TRLITGT
+89 TRIITGT

-134 VGPEVDTTA
+134 TETIDTTA
-143 TDSTTMINAAEIA
+143 TDSTAMINAAEIA
-156 DGLPVSI
+156 EGLPVSI

-197 VYLSNKQTDVGVSLK
+197 IYLSNKQTDVGVSLK
-212 FATGGDLNVKVTVNA
+212 FATGGDLDVKVTVNA

-258 FDGKVSVDM
+258 FDGKVSVNM
-267 DIQGNLNSILSSNV
+267 DIQGNLNSVLSSNV
-281 KGVVSVD
+281 KGIVSVD
-288 SVVVTETNDK
+288 SVVITEVGDK
-298 TIGAKHVGVG
+298 TIGANHVGVG
-308 ISEANLDKFKFR
+308 IAEANLDKFKFR

-346 LTPNGS
+346 L
-352 AGSPTR
+352 SPKSK
-358 AAKAKADTTD
+358 AAKADTSATD
-368 STAVPLDSLVTPAP
+368 STAVPLDSLVTAAP
-382 DASASSAT
+382 EGSEQDT
-390 AAEGKAEPAKKL
+390 AKAKAEPAKKL
-402 DAIIAKLLVQNT
+402 DAIVAKLLVQNT
-414 SVTANDY
+414 TVTANDY

-512 KMNNFNVD
+512 KMKDFNVD

-562 FDVPVKGNLKD
+562 FDVPVKGNVKD
-573 PEFSYLKIVWDTIT
+573 PEFSYLKIVWDTVT
-587 KLLVKVALSPIK
+587 KLLIKVALSPIK

-623 IDVSSNTF
+623 IDVSSATF

-642 TEALAK
+642 AEALAK

-655 YTQYYNPAKISK
+655 YTQYYNPARISK

-693 KAALEIKDSDAGF
+693 KAALAIKDSDAGF
-706 KAYAKEHDKDFDAAT
+706 KAYAKEHDAEFDSKA
-721 MQKDLSDLA
+721 MQQDLANLA

-738 KVLKQ
+738 NVLKQ
-743 QKGVTAKNLKVQT
+743 QKGVTAKNVKVQT

>member
-11 VVAALF
+11 VIAALF
-17 VLAFAALKIAP
+17 VLAFAALKLAP

-42 IGRKVNIE
+42 IGRKVAIE
-50 SVSLN
+50 NVSLS
-55 PLTWTVNVDNFALL
+55 PLTWTINVDNFALL
-69 ERDGNTPFV
+69 ERDGTTPFV

-89 TRLITGT
+89 TRIITGT

-134 VGPEVDTTA
+134 TETVDSTA
-143 TDSTTMINAAEIA
+143 TDSTAMINAAEIA
-156 DGLPVSI
+156 EGLPVSI
-163 SVKNIVFENGNI
+163 SVKNIALENGNI

-281 KGVVSVD
+281 KGIVSVD
-288 SVVVTETNDK
+288 SVVITETNDK

-346 LTPNGS
+346 LTPKS
-352 AGSPTR
+352 K
-358 AAKAKADTTD
+358 AAKAKADNSTTD
-368 STAVPLDSLVTPAP
+368 STTVPLDSLITPAP
-382 DASASSAT
+382 EGSEQDSAKA
-390 AAEGKAEPAKKL
+390 KAEPAKKL

-414 SVTANDY
+414 TVTANDY

-450 VTAAFPE
+450 VSAAFPE

-495 FTGYPITG
+495 FTGYPITA

-512 KMNNFNVD
+512 KMKDFNVD

-562 FDVPVKGNLKD
+562 FDVPVKGNVKD
-573 PEFSYLKIVWDTIT
+573 PEFSYLKIVWDTVT
-587 KLLVKVALSPIK
+587 KLLIKVALSPIK

-693 KAALEIKDSDAGF
+693 KAALAIKDSDAGF
-706 KAYAKEHDKDFDAAT
+706 KAYAKEHDAEFDSKA
-721 MQKDLSDLA
+721 MQQDLANLA

-738 KVLKQ
+738 NVLKQ
-743 QKGVTAKNLKVQT
+743 QKGVTAKNVKVQT

>member
-17 VLAFAALKIAP
+17 VLAFATLKLAP

-42 IGRKVNIE
+42 IGRKVAIE
-50 SVSLN
+50 NVSLS

-69 ERDGNTPFV
+69 ERDGTTPFV

-89 TRLITGT
+89 TRIITGT
-96 ASVGEIYLKGLYV
+96 VSIGEIYLKGLYV

-134 VGPEVDTTA
+134 TETVDTTA

-156 DGLPVSI
+156 EGLPVSI
-163 SVKNIVFENGNI
+163 SVKNISLENGNI

-197 VYLSNKQTDVGVSLK
+197 VYLSNKRTDVGVSLK
-212 FATGGDLNVKVTVNA
+212 FASGGDLDVKVTVNA
-227 ATNDFDVNVGLKDF
+227 ATNDFDVNVGLKNF

-258 FDGKVSVDM
+258 FDGKVSTNM

-281 KGVVSVD
+281 KGIVSVD
-288 SVVVTETNDK
+288 SVVITEVGDK
-298 TIGAKHVGVG
+298 TIGANHVGVG

-346 LTPNGS
+346 LTPKS
-352 AGSPTR
+352 K
-358 AAKAKADTTD
+358 AAKAKADTSATD
-368 STAVPLDSLVTPAP
+368 STAVPLDSLVAPAP
-382 DASASSAT
+382 EGSEQDSAKA
-390 AAEGKAEPAKKL
+390 KAEPAKKL
-402 DAIIAKLLVQNT
+402 DAVIAKFLVQNT
-414 SVTANDY
+414 TVTANDY

-481 KNLALKYFSNYSLH
+481 KNLALKYFSSYSLH
-495 FTGYPITG
+495 FTGYPITA

-512 KMNNFNVD
+512 KMKDFNVD
-520 SKNTIDIYNIEV
+520 SKNTIDIYNIDV

-562 FDVPVKGNLKD
+562 FDIPVKGNLKD

-587 KLLVKVALSPIK
+587 KLLIKVALSPIK
-599 IVGNVANTGASAV
+599 IVGGVANTGASAV

-623 IDVSSNTF
+623 IDVSSATF

-642 TEALAK
+642 TEALTK
-648 DKNLTLT
+648 DPKLTLT

-682 EGKASLNEIDE
+682 EGKSSLNEIDE

-706 KAYAKEHDKDFDAAT
+706 KAYAKEHDAEFDSKA
-721 MQKDLSDLA
+721 MQQDLANLA

-738 KVLKQ
+738 NVLKQ
-743 QKGVTAKNLKVQT
+743 QKGVTAKNVKVQT

-773 DVK
+773 DVR

>member
-11 VVAALF
+11 VIAALF
-17 VLAFAALKIAP
+17 VLAFAALKLAP

-42 IGRKVNIE
+42 IGRKVAIE
-50 SVSLN
+50 NVSLS

-69 ERDGNTPFV
+69 ERDGTTPFV

-89 TRLITGT
+89 TRIITGT

-122 ILDKV
+122 ILDFLSQSDST
-127 AAMDSSA
+127 AAEPADSA
-134 VGPEVDTTA
+134 A
-143 TDSTTMINAAEIA
+143 TDSTGMINAAEIA

-163 SVKNIVFENGNI
+163 SVKNIALENGNI

-281 KGVVSVD
+281 KGIVSVD
-288 SVVVTETNDK
+288 SVVITEVGDK
-298 TIGAKHVGVG
+298 TIGANHVGVG
-308 ISEANLDKFKFR
+308 IAEANLDKFKFR
-320 IDSVVVDGAFAHL
+320 IDSVVVNGAFAHL

-346 LTPNGS
+346 L
-352 AGSPTR
+352 SPKSK
-358 AAKAKADTTD
+358 AAKADTVAAD
-368 STAVPLDSLVTPAP
+368 SNAVPLDSLVTAAP
-382 DASASSAT
+382 EGSEQDT
-390 AAEGKAEPAKKL
+390 AKAKAEPAKKL
-402 DAIIAKLLVQNT
+402 DAIVAKLLVQNT

-512 KMNNFNVD
+512 KMKDFNVD

-562 FDVPVKGNLKD
+562 FDVPVKGNVKD

-612 GLNLGKDDEIL
+612 GLNLGRDDEIL

-693 KAALEIKDSDAGF
+693 KAALAIKDSDAGF
-706 KAYAKEHDKDFDAAT
+706 KAYAKEHDAEFDSKA
-721 MQKDLSDLA
+721 MQQDLANLA

-738 KVLKQ
+738 NVLKQ
-743 QKGVTAKNLKVQT
+743 QKGVTAKNVKVQT

>member
-17 VLAFAALKIAP
+17 VLAFAALKLAP

-42 IGRKVNIE
+42 IGRKVAIE
-50 SVSLN
+50 NVSLS

-69 ERDGNTPFV
+69 ERDGTTPFV

-89 TRLITGT
+89 TRIITGT

-109 HVVQSGDRFNFSD
+109 HVVQSGNRFNFSD

-134 VGPEVDTTA
+134 TETADSTA
-143 TDSTTMINAAEIA
+143 TDSTAMINAAEIA
-156 DGLPVSI
+156 EGLPVSI
-163 SVKNIVFENGNI
+163 SVKNIALENGNI

-281 KGVVSVD
+281 KGIVSVD
-288 SVVVTETNDK
+288 SVVITETNDK

-346 LTPNGS
+346 LTPKS
-352 AGSPTR
+352 K
-358 AAKAKADTTD
+358 AAKAKADNSTPD
-368 STAVPLDSLVTPAP
+368 STTVPLDSLITPAP
-382 DASASSAT
+382 EGSEQDSAKA
-390 AAEGKAEPAKKL
+390 KAEPAKKL
-402 DAIIAKLLVQNT
+402 DAIVAKLLVQNT
-414 SVTANDY
+414 TVTANDY

-481 KNLALKYFSNYSLH
+481 KNLALKHFSSYSLH
-495 FTGYPITG
+495 FTGYPIIA

-520 SKNTIDIYNIEV
+520 SKNTIDIYNIDV

-562 FDVPVKGNLKD
+562 FDVPVKGNVKD
-573 PEFSYLKIVWDTIT
+573 PEFSYLKIVWDTVT
-587 KLLVKVALSPIK
+587 KLLIKVALSPIK

-655 YTQYYNPAKISK
+655 YTQYYNPARISK

-693 KAALEIKDSDAGF
+693 KAALAIKDSDAGF
-706 KAYAKEHDKDFDAAT
+706 KAYAKEHDAEFDSKA
-721 MQKDLSDLA
+721 MQQDLANLA

-738 KVLKQ
+738 NVLKQ
-743 QKGVTAKNLKVQT
+743 QKGVTAKNVKVQT

>member
-1 MKKSVKIILI
+1 MKKSIKIILI
-11 VVAALF
+11 VIAALF
-17 VLAFAALKIAP
+17 VLAFAALKLAP
-28 GFVKDYIV
+28 GFVKDFVV
-36 AHSEEY
+36 AHSEEF
-42 IGRKVNIE
+42 IGRKVAIE
-50 SVSLN
+50 NVSLS
-55 PLTWTVNVDNFALL
+55 PLTWTINVDNFALL
-69 ERDGNTPFV
+69 ERDGTTPFV

-89 TRLITGT
+89 TRIITGT
-96 ASVGEIYLKGLYV
+96 ASVEEIYLKGLYV

-122 ILDKV
+122 ILDFLSAQDST
-127 AAMDSSA
+127 AAEPA
-134 VGPEVDTTA
+134 DTTA
-143 TDSTTMINAAEIA
+143 TDSTAMINAAEIA

-382 DASASSAT
+382 EGSEQDSAKA
-390 AAEGKAEPAKKL
+390 KAEPAKKL
-402 DAIIAKLLVQNT
+402 DAVIAKLLVQNT

-693 KAALEIKDSDAGF
+693 KAAAEIKDWDANF
-706 KAYAKEHDKDFDAAT
+706 KAYAKEHDAEFDSKA
-721 MQKDLSDLA
+721 MQQDLANLA

-738 KVLKQ
+738 NVLKQ
-743 QKGVTAKNLKVQT
+743 QKGVTAKNVKVQT

>member
-11 VVAALF
+11 VIAALF
-17 VLAFAALKIAP
+17 VLAFAALKLAP

-42 IGRKVNIE
+42 IGRKVAIE
-50 SVSLN
+50 NVSLS
-55 PLTWTVNVDNFALL
+55 PLTWTINVDNFALL
-69 ERDGNTPFV
+69 ERDGTTPFV

-89 TRLITGT
+89 TRIITGT

-134 VGPEVDTTA
+134 TETVDSTA
-143 TDSTTMINAAEIA
+143 TDSTAMINAAEIA
-156 DGLPVSI
+156 EGLPVSI
-163 SVKNIVFENGNI
+163 SVKNIALENGNI

-247 PYLNDFVNIKD
+247 PYLNDFVNIED

-281 KGVVSVD
+281 KGIVSVD
-288 SVVVTETNDK
+288 SVVITETNDK

-346 LTPNGS
+346 LTPKS
-352 AGSPTR
+352 K
-358 AAKAKADTTD
+358 AAKAKADNSTTD
-368 STAVPLDSLVTPAP
+368 STTVPLDSLITPAP
-382 DASASSAT
+382 EGSEQDSAKA
-390 AAEGKAEPAKKL
+390 KAEPAKKL

-414 SVTANDY
+414 TVTANDY

-450 VTAAFPE
+450 VSAAFPE

-481 KNLALKYFSNYSLH
+481 KNLTLKYFSNYSLH

-562 FDVPVKGNLKD
+562 FDVPVKGNVKD
-573 PEFSYLKIVWDTIT
+573 PEFSYLKIVWDTVT
-587 KLLVKVALSPIK
+587 KLLIKVALSPIK

-655 YTQYYNPAKISK
+655 YTQYYNPARISK

-693 KAALEIKDSDAGF
+693 KAALAIKDSDAGF
-706 KAYAKEHDKDFDAAT
+706 KAYAKEHDAEFDSKA
-721 MQKDLSDLA
+721 MQQDLANLA

-738 KVLKQ
+738 NVLKQ
-743 QKGVTAKNLKVQT
+743 QKGVTAKNVKVQT

>member
-11 VVAALF
+11 VIAALF
-17 VLAFAALKIAP
+17 VLAFAALKLAP

-42 IGRKVNIE
+42 IGRKVAIE
-50 SVSLN
+50 NVSLS

-69 ERDGNTPFV
+69 ERDGTTPFV

-89 TRLITGT
+89 TRIITGT

-134 VGPEVDTTA
+134 TETVDTTA
-143 TDSTTMINAAEIA
+143 TDSTAMINAAEIA
-156 DGLPVSI
+156 EGLPVSI
-163 SVKNIVFENGNI
+163 SVKNIALENGNI

-281 KGVVSVD
+281 KGIVSVD
-288 SVVVTETNDK
+288 SVVITETNDK
-298 TIGAKHVGVG
+298 TIGANHVGVG
-308 ISEANLDKFKFR
+308 IAEANLDKFKFR
-320 IDSVVVDGAFAHL
+320 IDSVVVNGAFAHL

-346 LTPNGS
+346 L
-352 AGSPTR
+352 SPKSK
-358 AAKAKADTTD
+358 AAKADTRATD
-368 STAVPLDSLVTPAP
+368 STAVPLDSLVTAAP
-382 DASASSAT
+382 EGSEQDT
-390 AAEGKAEPAKKL
+390 AKAKAEPAKKL
-402 DAIIAKLLVQNT
+402 DAIVAKLLVQNT
-414 SVTANDY
+414 TVTANDY

-512 KMNNFNVD
+512 KMKDFNVD

-532 GDKDDSVDPEY
+532 GDKDVSVDPEY

-562 FDVPVKGNLKD
+562 FDVPVKGNVKD
-573 PEFSYLKIVWDTIT
+573 PEFSYLKIVWDTVT
-587 KLLVKVALSPIK
+587 KLLIKVALSPIK

-693 KAALEIKDSDAGF
+693 KAALAIKDSDAGF
-706 KAYAKEHDKDFDAAT
+706 KAYAKEHDAEFDSKA
-721 MQKDLSDLA
+721 MQQDLANLA

-738 KVLKQ
+738 NVLKQ
-743 QKGVTAKNLKVQT
+743 QKGVTAKNVKVQT

>member
-17 VLAFAALKIAP
+17 VLAFAALKLAP

-42 IGRKVNIE
+42 IGRKVAIE
-50 SVSLN
+50 SVSLS
-55 PLTWTVNVDNFALL
+55 PLTWTINVDNFALL
-69 ERDGNTPFV
+69 ERDGTTPFV

-89 TRLITGT
+89 TRIITGT
-96 ASVGEIYLKGLYV
+96 ASVEEIYLKGLYV
-109 HVVQSGDRFNFSD
+109 HVVQSGERFNFSD

-127 AAMDSSA
+127 AAMDSSTT
-134 VGPEVDTTA
+134 ETVDTTA
-143 TDSTTMINAAEIA
+143 TDSTVMINAAEIA
-156 DGLPVSI
+156 EGLPVSI
-163 SVKNIVFENGNI
+163 SVKNIALENGNI

-281 KGVVSVD
+281 KGIVSVD
-288 SVVVTETNDK
+288 SVVITEVGDK

-346 LTPNGS
+346 LTPKS
-352 AGSPTR
+352 K
-358 AAKAKADTTD
+358 AAKAKADTSATD
-368 STAVPLDSLVTPAP
+368 STAIPLDSLVAPAP
-382 DASASSAT
+382 EGSEQDSAKA
-390 AAEGKAEPAKKL
+390 KAEPAKKL
-402 DAIIAKLLVQNT
+402 DAIVAKLLVQNT
-414 SVTANDY
+414 TVTANDY

-429 KVSAITVSG
+429 KVSAITVTG

-450 VTAAFPE
+450 VSAAFPE

-512 KMNNFNVD
+512 KMKDFNVD

-562 FDVPVKGNLKD
+562 FDVPVKGNVKD
-573 PEFSYLKIVWDTIT
+573 PEFSYLKIVWDTVT
-587 KLLVKVALSPIK
+587 KLLIKVALSPIK

-623 IDVSSNTF
+623 IDVSSATF

-693 KAALEIKDSDAGF
+693 KAALTIKDSDAGF
-706 KAYAKEHDKDFDAAT
+706 KAYAKEHDAEFDSKA
-721 MQKDLSDLA
+721 MQQDLANLA

-738 KVLKQ
+738 NVLKQ
-743 QKGVTAKNLKVQT
+743 QKGVTAKNVKVQT

>member
-11 VVAALF
+11 VIAALF
-17 VLAFAALKIAP
+17 VLAFAALKLAP

-42 IGRKVNIE
+42 IGRKVAIE
-50 SVSLN
+50 NVSLS
-55 PLTWTVNVDNFALL
+55 PLTWTINVDNFALL
-69 ERDGNTPFV
+69 ERDGTTPFV

-89 TRLITGT
+89 TRIITGT

-134 VGPEVDTTA
+134 TETVDSTA
-143 TDSTTMINAAEIA
+143 TDSTAMINAAEIA
-156 DGLPVSI
+156 EGLPVSI
-163 SVKNIVFENGNI
+163 SVKNIALENGNI

-281 KGVVSVD
+281 KGIVSVD
-288 SVVVTETNDK
+288 SVVITETNDK

-346 LTPNGS
+346 LTPKS
-352 AGSPTR
+352 K
-358 AAKAKADTTD
+358 AAKAKADNSTTD
-368 STAVPLDSLVTPAP
+368 STTVPLDSLITPAP
-382 DASASSAT
+382 EGSEQDSAKA
-390 AAEGKAEPAKKL
+390 KAEPAKKL

-414 SVTANDY
+414 TVTANDY

-450 VTAAFPE
+450 VSAAFPE

-481 KNLALKYFSNYSLH
+481 KNLTLKYFSNYSLH

-562 FDVPVKGNLKD
+562 FDVPVKGNVKD
-573 PEFSYLKIVWDTIT
+573 PEFSYLKIVWDTVT
-587 KLLVKVALSPIK
+587 KLLIKVALSPIK

-655 YTQYYNPAKISK
+655 YTQYYNPARISK

-693 KAALEIKDSDAGF
+693 KAALAIKDSDAGF
-706 KAYAKEHDKDFDAAT
+706 KAYAKEHDAEFDSKA
-721 MQKDLSDLA
+721 MQQDLANLA

-738 KVLKQ
+738 NVLKQ
-743 QKGVTAKNLKVQT
+743 QKGVTAKNVKVQT

>member
-17 VLAFAALKIAP
+17 VLVFAALKLAP

-50 SVSLN
+50 SVSLS

-69 ERDGNTPFV
+69 ERDGKTPFV

-89 TRLITGT
+89 TRIVTGT
-96 ASVGEIYLKGLYV
+96 ASVGEIYMKGLYV

-122 ILDKV
+122 ILDFLSQSDSTAADTV
-127 AAMDSSA
+127 AVDSA
-134 VGPEVDTTA
+134 A
-143 TDSTTMINAAEIA
+143 TDSTGMINAAEIA

-212 FATGGDLNVKVTVNA
+212 FADGGDLNVKVTVNA
-227 ATNDFDVNVGLKDF
+227 ATNDFNVNVGLKDF

-258 FDGKVSVDM
+258 FKGNLSADM
-267 DIQGNLNSILSSNV
+267 DIQGNLNSILASNV
-281 KGVVSVD
+281 KGIVSVD
-288 SVVVTETNDK
+288 SVVVTEVNDK
-298 TIGAKHVGVG
+298 TIGAGHVGVG
-308 ISEANLDKFKFR
+308 IAEANLEKFKFR

-346 LTPNGS
+346 LTPPSTSSG
-352 AGSPTR
+352 TR
-358 AAKAKADTTD
+358 AAKSDTVAAD
-368 STAVPLDSLVTPAP
+368 SNAVPLDSLVAPAP
-382 DASASSAT
+382 DASADSTNT
-390 AAEGKAEPAKKL
+390 AKAEPAKKL
-402 DAIIAKLLVQNT
+402 DAVITKLLVQNT
-414 SVTANDY
+414 TVTANDY

-429 KVSAITVSG
+429 KVSAITVNG

-481 KNLALKYFSNYSLH
+481 KNLALKHFSSYSLH
-495 FTGYPITG
+495 FTGYPITA

-623 IDVSSNTF
+623 IDVSSGTF

-648 DKNLTLT
+648 DPKLTLT
-655 YTQYYNPAKISK
+655 YTQYYNPAKILK
-667 EHKAHKLKTEYYKQK
+667 EHKLHKLKQEYYKQK

-693 KAALEIKDSDAGF
+693 KAAAEIKDWDANF
-706 KAYAKEHDKDFDAAT
+706 KVYANEHDKDFDAAT

-756 AKGLNSYRGKP
+756 VKGLNSYRGKP